1 MVVSAAVIEREDC
14 FLLTRRLDGTHLAG
28 RWEFPGGKCEA
39 GESLAACL
47 AREILEELAVDVEVG
62 VEVFHIEHDYG
73 DRRVRLHFFA
83 CALSGIP
90 VPQLGQ
96 EMRWV
101 PRAQLPALEFPE
113 ADRGLIE
120 RLTRADVDAPD

>member
-1 MVVSAAVIEREDC
+1 MSAAVIERDDR

-28 RWEFPGGKCEA
+28 RWEFPGGKCES
-39 GESLAACL
+39 GESLSACL
-47 AREILEELAVDVEVG
+47 EREILEELAVGVEVG
-62 VEVFHIEHDYG
+62 TLVFEIEHDYA

-83 CALSGIP
+83 CTLLGDP

-101 PRAQLPALEFPE
+101 PRAQLPSLDLPD

-120 RLTRADVDAPD
+120 RLTHPAARARD